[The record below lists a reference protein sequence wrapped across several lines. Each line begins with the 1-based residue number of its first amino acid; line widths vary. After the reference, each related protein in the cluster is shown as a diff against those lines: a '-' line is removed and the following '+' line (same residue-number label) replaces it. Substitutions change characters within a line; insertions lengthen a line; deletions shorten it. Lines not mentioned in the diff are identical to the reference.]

1 MTTVL
6 VVDDD
11 EQLRKLS
18 NEVLTLE
25 GFNVLL
31 ASDGLEA
38 LSIIQSTRVDFLLT
52 DFRMPNM
59 DGMELIAELRG
70 RGFLLPI
77 LLLSAYY
84 NEHVQVPQDVY
95 VLRKPIEPDRLV
107 TAVSNL
113 LSNSNS
119 RYI

>member
-11 EQLRKLS
+11 AQLRKL
-18 NEVLTLE
+18 NAEVLMLE
-25 GFNVLL
+25 GFKVLL

-38 LSIIQSTRVDFLLT
+38 LSVIQRSKVDFLLT

-59 DGMELIAELRG
+59 DGMELIVELRE

-84 NEHVQVPQDVY
+84 DEHVHVPSDVY
-95 VLRKPIEPDRLV
+95 VLRKPIEPDKLV
-107 TAVSNL
+107 NAIGNL
-113 LSNSNS
+113 LSNRSS
-119 RYI
+119 G